1 MVDDIRDSLAFVLDN
16 YQQTRQ
22 QVTNPRKD
30 LPVCSRLLILKGLI
44 DRACAENGFANLV
57 VNASWG
63 KGAWNPNPWIALL
76 DPRIAETTRT
86 GFYPVFLLRSDGSG
100 FYLSLDLG
108 TGRQYGTPSKAELGR
123 LHVNAEYLSSF
134 FTTLQAQGFSRSL
147 PMDLRTD
154 KGVAVGFAHGSI
166 IHKLY
171 DRTDL
176 PSSVAILLDLMY
188 VLKFYQ
194 SMCDSGI
201 AGVLL
206 DTVAGGEAPLPEEV
220 IKSIARPTG
229 RGQGFLSDPMVRLTI
244 EEHAMQTAVDY
255 FTSRGWEVTDVHR
268 RNPYDL
274 FCTRGCRSLMVEVK
288 GTTSDGTTVL
298 LTPNEVDHARNHPD
312 EAALFVCSNIDVV
325 VTQRGRLATQ
335 GGRVLLLH
343 PWEPHPS
350 LLTPLGYSFS
360 VKPSTGSFMDS
371 QN

>member
-1 MVDDIRDSLAFVLDN
+1 MADDIRDSLAFVLDN
-16 YQQTRQ
+16 YQETRQ
-22 QVTNPRKD
+22 QVANPRKD
-30 LPVCSRLLILKGLI
+30 LPVCSRLSMLKGLFG
-44 DRACAENGFANLV
+44 RACAENGFANLV
-57 VNASWG
+57 VNTSWG

-76 DPRIAETTRT
+76 DPRITQTTRT
-86 GFYPVFLLRSDGSG
+86 GFYPVFLFRSDGSG

-108 TGRQYGTPSKAELGR
+108 TGRQYGTPSKAELGK
-123 LHVNAEYLSSF
+123 LHENAEYLSSY
-134 FTTLQAQGFSRSL
+134 FTTLQAQGFSRLL

-154 KGVAVGFAHGSI
+154 KGVAVGFATGSI

-176 PSSVAILLDLMY
+176 PSSGSLLRDLMY

-194 SMCDSGI
+194 SMCDSGM

-206 DTVAGGEAPLPEEV
+206 DTVAGGEAPLAEKV
-220 IKSIARPTG
+220 ITSIARPTG
-229 RGQGFLSDPMVRLTI
+229 RGQGFSSDPRIRRII
-244 EEHAMQTAVDY
+244 EEHAMQTGVDY
-255 FTSRGWEVTDVHR
+255 FTSRGWEVTDVHQ

-274 FCTRGCRSLMVEVK
+274 FCTRGWRRLMVEVK

-325 VTQRGRLATQ
+325 LTQRGRLSTL

-360 VKPSTGSFMDS
+360 VKPSTGSLMDS
-371 QN
+371 EN